1 MRFDAMMNLNKIH
14 LEEVKS
20 TNSWLLEALSS
31 GQDALPEG
39 TVVYTMRQTAGRGQ
53 VGNSWES
60 EADKNLSFSL
70 LLRPSFVPIPQ
81 QFVLSEVC
89 CVGVLLGLQQLGVP
103 SLTIK
108 WPNDIYAGDDKLCG
122 ILIEHRLMGGVLSES
137 VLGVGINVNQ
147 TRWIGNAPNPTSLKL
162 QGIDTTPELVLDAV
176 TRQLSS
182 LYALLKDEPSG
193 ALAIHKLFV
202 EHLYRRHGFYP
213 YVDVQTGEPFSAEL
227 AGVEANGPI
236 VLRTEDGSVRKYW
249 FKEVRFAL
257 PCGVV
262 KE

>member
-1 MRFDAMMNLNKIH
+1 MRSDAMMNLTKIH

-20 TNSWLLEALSS
+20 TNSWLLEALTSAP
-31 GQDALPEG
+31 QPLPEG
-39 TVVYTMRQTAGRGQ
+39 AVVYTMRQTAGRGQ

-60 EADKNLSFSL
+60 EPDKNVSFSL
-70 LLRPSFVPIPQ
+70 LLRPKFLPIPQ
-81 QFVLSEVC
+81 QFVLSELC
-89 CVGVLLGLQQLGVP
+89 CVGVLLGLKQLGAP
-103 SLTIK
+103 SLSIK

-147 TRWIGNAPNPTSLKL
+147 TRWIGNAPNPTSLQL
-162 QGIDTTPELVLDAV
+162 LGIDTTPEQVFDVV
-176 TRQLSS
+176 TRQISS
-182 LYALLKDEPSG
+182 LYALLKEEPEG
-193 ALAIHKLFV
+193 ALAIHKLFI
-202 EHLYRRHGFYP
+202 EHLYRRTGFHP

-227 AGVEANGPI
+227 VGVDQNGPMT
-236 VLRTEDGSVRKYW
+236 LRTEDGTERKYW
-249 FKEVRFAL
+249 FKEVRFVL